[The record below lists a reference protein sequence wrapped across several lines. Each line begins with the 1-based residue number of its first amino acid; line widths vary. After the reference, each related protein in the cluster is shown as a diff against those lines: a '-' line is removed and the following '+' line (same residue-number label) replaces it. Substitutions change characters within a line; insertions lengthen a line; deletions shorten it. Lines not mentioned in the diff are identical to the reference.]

1 MAVAEKG
8 MYGQK
13 FNGGNAQPFQIAG
26 YRFVGK
32 TGKGAAL
39 VVGYLRMKFGKAA
52 QMSFINDA
60 FFHFMMRA
68 DFIIIAPVERIADD
82 NRLRHIGRAVKFGKR
97 QILIRAVDVITENR
111 LVPNQLADQL
121 FAVWVYQQLVGIKTV
136 PFLRLIGAVNP
147 IAVNLSGFQT
157 GNINMPYAVV
167 IFING
172 KALQFLRSGCVKQ
185 AELHLFGIGGEQ
197 CEINAFPVISRA

>member
-1 MAVAEKG
+1 M
-8 MYGQK
+8 
-13 FNGGNAQPFQIAG
+13 
-26 YRFVGK
+26 
-32 TGKGAAL
+32 
-39 VVGYLRMKFGKAA
+39 
-52 QMSFINDA
+52 
-60 FFHFMMRA
+60 
-68 DFIIIAPVERIADD
+68 
-82 NRLRHIGRAVKFGKR
+82 
-97 QILIRAVDVITENR
+97 
-111 LVPNQLADQL
+111 PNQLADQL
-121 FAVWVYQQLVGIKTV
+121 FAVRIYQQLVGIKAV

-167 IFING
+167 VFING